1 MLKKI
6 ISLLLVF
13 SFIFCFASC
22 KADDNFE
29 KNTSSTESKSENTS
43 STEPQSDNTGL
54 TEPISE
60 NTSKDNS
67 PTKNTADVTASTAS
81 ETSTQVPTVKVT
93 IPEGYT
99 LVRISWLLEEK
110 GFCTSDEFLEA
121 AQTYTKWLD
130 LTQYPFLNSL
140 KSAENVC
147 FYLEGYI
154 FPLTYEIPKNANARD
169 IIKMFL
175 NGTKQKLNSAF
186 MSRVQQSGFSV
197 HEILTLASLIEKE
210 AVLPEQRAMISS
222 VLHNR
227 LNKGMQ
233 FQCDPTVKYCTGV
246 IQLIYP
252 EKIDH
257 FKYYYNTY
265 RCKGL
270 MAGPICNPGWASI
283 EAALSPAKTNYLYFI
298 IGTVPPYEAKY
309 SETYAEHQKY
319 WEENKDRLTGGN
331 S

>member
-1 MLKKI
+1 MVKKI

-13 SFIFCFASC
+13 SFVLSFVAC
-22 KADDNFE
+22 KNDE
-29 KNTSSTESKSENTS
+29 NTEENTS
-43 STEPQSDNTGL
+43 TTEST
-54 TEPISE
+54 TETTTESVTE
-60 NTSKDNS
+60 NTTELTSDS
-67 PTKNTADVTASTAS
+67 EVSTS
-81 ETSTQVPTVKVT
+81 ETTTQVPTVKVT

-110 GFCTSDEFLEA
+110 GFCTSDEFLKA
-121 AQTYTKWLD
+121 AQNYKEWLD

-140 KSAENVC
+140 QSAENVC

-154 FPLTYEIPKNANARD
+154 FPLTYDIPENATAQD
-169 IIKMFL
+169 IIRIFL
-175 NGTKQKLNSAF
+175 NGTKQRLNDAF
-186 MSRVQQSGFSV
+186 IARVQQSGFSV

-210 AVLPEQRAMISS
+210 AKIPEHRPMISS

-227 LNKGMQ
+227 LDAGMQ
-233 FQCDPTVKYCTGV
+233 LQCDPTVKYCTGV

-283 EAALSPAKTNYLYFI
+283 EAALAPANTDYYYFV
-298 IGTVPPYEAKY
+298 IGTVEPYEAKY
-309 SETYAEHQKY
+309 SETFEEHQKF
-319 WEENKDRLTGGN
+319 WNENKDRLTGN
-331 S
+331 

>member
-1 MLKKI
+1 MIKKLI
-6 ISLLLVF
+6 AVLLSLVF
-13 SFIFCFASC
+13 LFNFSAC
-22 KADDNFE
+22 KNDENIE
-29 KNTSSTESKSENTS
+29 ENTS
-43 STEPQSDNTGL
+43 ST
-54 TEPISE
+54 TEQTTESTTE
-60 NTSKDNS
+60 NT
-67 PTKNTADVTASTAS
+67 TKNTTEIPSNSEVSTS
-81 ETSTQVPTVKVT
+81 ETTTQVPTVKVT

-110 GFCTSDEFLEA
+110 GFCTSEEFLKT
-121 AQTYTKWLD
+121 AQNYKDWLD
-130 LTQYPFLNSL
+130 LSQYPFLNSL
-140 KSAENVC
+140 QSAKNVC

-154 FPLTYEIPKNANARD
+154 FPLTYDIPENATAQD

-175 NGTKQKLNSAF
+175 NGTKQRLNDTF
-186 MSRVQQSGFSV
+186 MNRVSQSGFSV

-210 AVLPEQRAMISS
+210 AKLNEHRPMISS

-227 LNKGMQ
+227 LDVGMQ

-283 EAALSPAKTNYLYFI
+283 EAALNPADTDYLYFI

-309 SETYAEHQKY
+309 SKTFAEHDKF
-319 WEENKDRLTGGN
+319 WKENKDRLTGN
-331 S
+331 

>member
-13 SFIFCFASC
+13 SFMISLVAC
-22 KADDNFE
+22 KNEEDFE
-29 KNTSSTESKSENTS
+29 ENTSTTEPTTENTTENKIENTSDTPQNSDVSSTEST
-43 STEPQSDNTGL
+43 
-54 TEPISE
+54 
-60 NTSKDNS
+60 
-67 PTKNTADVTASTAS
+67 
-81 ETSTQVPTVKVT
+81 TQVPTVKVT

-110 GFCTSDEFLEA
+110 GFCTSDEFLKA
-121 AQTYTKWLD
+121 AQNYTEWLD

-140 KSAENVC
+140 QSAENVC

-154 FPLTYEIPKNANARD
+154 FPLTYDIPENATAQD

-175 NGTKQKLNSAF
+175 NGTKQKLDDTF
-186 MSRVQQSGFSV
+186 MMAVQQSGFSV
-197 HEILTLASLIEKE
+197 HQILTLASLIEKE
-210 AVLPEQRAMISS
+210 AKLPEHRTMISS

-227 LNKGMQ
+227 LDAGMQ

-270 MAGPICNPGWASI
+270 MAGPICNPGWESI
-283 EAALSPAKTNYLYFI
+283 EAALSPANTDYLYFI

-309 SETYAEHQKY
+309 SETYAEHEKF
-319 WEENKDRLTGGN
+319 WNENKDRLTGN
-331 S
+331 